1 VSVFD
6 IDIDK
11 QIKQH
16 QQKIQELEELRK
28 SQEKKLEG
36 LKEFETVV
44 KRLCNQNSL
53 TEEELYVSRSE
64 QIEAW
69 ILGMAKQD
77 NPSSIYN
84 NLKKHFART
93 APRGPRAATAKAEKE
108 STLPKPKLPVGTYRN
123 PATQEKVEK
132 IKRNPKQLDEW
143 IDAHGFA
150 TVRTWKID

>member
-1 VSVFD
+1 MSVFD

-11 QIKQH
+11 QIKEH
-16 QQKIQELEELRK
+16 QKKIQELESLRK
-28 SQEKKLEG
+28 SHEKKLEG
-36 LKEFETVV
+36 IAEFDTVI

-53 TEEELYVSRSE
+53 TEDELFVSRSE

-93 APRGPRAATAKAEKE
+93 APRGARAGKPEKEKE
-108 STLPKPKLPVGTYRN
+108 SSLPKPKLPVGTYRN

-132 IKRNPKQLDEW
+132 IKRNPRQLDQW
-143 IDAHGFA
+143 IDLHGFA
-150 TVRTWKID
+150 VVRTWKID